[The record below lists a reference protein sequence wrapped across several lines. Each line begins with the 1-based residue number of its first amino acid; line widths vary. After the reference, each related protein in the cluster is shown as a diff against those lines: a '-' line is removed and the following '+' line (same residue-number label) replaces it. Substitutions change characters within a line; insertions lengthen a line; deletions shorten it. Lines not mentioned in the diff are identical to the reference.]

1 MSPGSLHIRFCSDQC
16 LIQGLGL
23 LVHED
28 LLSGADVREGTHLV
42 KGEEDAWPGLARAA
56 ASNSLLEQV
65 QLLDSY

>member
-42 KGEEDAWPGLARAA
+42 KGEETT
-56 ASNSLLEQV
+56 SMKK
-65 QLLDSY
+65 LLDWGVIIKVSDGSQNHI